1 MGIQCLL
8 YEQNHYLQNDLIIE
22 MPRQRRQVN
31 RYGKQDAAVN
41 ISDLDTSG
49 SDDDDDVGGNSKGKR
64 NKKRGRQ
71 NGDDASNGDMGE
83 NYSRNDCFNVEKC
96 LLVYGLDLVIVVF
109 FNLK

>member
-1 MGIQCLL
+1 MLL

-71 NGDDASNGDMGE
+71 NGDDASNGDTGE

-96 LLVYGLDLVIVVF
+96 LLVYGLVLVIVVF